1 MQSNAPVNAR
11 SCKHLKSLLG
21 DNYENARIEM
31 MNPGGGSSKQ
41 NSSAKSRAPNSSKKA
56 KVGVME
62 IIFRTSHSSD
72 QLQTTKAPEL
82 LLANKWD
89 LESGS
94 DPTGWW
100 ASEKLDGVR

>member
-1 MQSNAPVNAR
+1 MQSSAPVNAR

-31 MNPGGGSSKQ
+31 MNPGAGAMKQ
-41 NSSAKSRAPNSSKKA
+41 NSSRAPNSSKKA
-56 KVGVME
+56 KVGGME
-62 IIFRTSHSSD
+62 SVFRTSHSYD
-72 QLQTTKAPEL
+72 QLQATKAPDL